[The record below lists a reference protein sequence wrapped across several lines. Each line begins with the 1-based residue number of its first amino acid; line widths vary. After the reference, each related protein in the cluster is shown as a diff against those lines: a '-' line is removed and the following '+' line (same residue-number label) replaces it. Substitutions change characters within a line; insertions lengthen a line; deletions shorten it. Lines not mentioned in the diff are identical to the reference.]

1 MEAKQ
6 IIQAKSFELFKKYGI
21 RSITMDEIAVHCG
34 MSKKTLYQVFADKDS
49 LVHTM
54 IDEHIAE
61 AERSCKCAQSNA
73 ENAIQEIFVSMD
85 WVHQMFDGVNPV
97 LLFDLRKYHAAA
109 FQKLEKHKTT
119 FLYDIFKS
127 NFERGIAEGL
137 YRPEIKIDVLVPLRI
152 HTLTLVF
159 ENDLFPSQ
167 KYTLFDMDWE
177 ITLHDLYGVATLK
190 GTQLIEKYIAQRTQS

>member
-1 MEAKQ
+1 MEARQ

-61 AERSCKCAQSNA
+61 AERNCKCAQSNA
-73 ENAIQEIFVSMD
+73 ENAIHEIFVSLD

-109 FQKLEKHKTT
+109 FQKLEKHKAT

-152 HTLTLVF
+152 HTMTLVF
-159 ENDLFPSQ
+159 EHDLFPTQ

-177 ITLHDLYGVATLK
+177 ITLHDLYGVATPK
-190 GTQLIEKYIAQRTQS
+190 GTQLIEQYIAQRTQS